1 MNILNLIIYVLILI
15 MIYIYFKKYCCKC
28 VCKNKINIDVYV
40 LSWKKV
46 NDNALQIFKEVSRAF
61 PNVYFIDCD
70 ETSNNNFK
78 NIIRLTDKDYYG
90 TQFDTAIKNSKEG
103 SIVGIIVGDI
113 KINFTDW
120 VKVYNNTVTNF
131 KDLDIGI
138 YAPYEDRT
146 HWQKNPKGEKMFDK
160 NLNLTDN
167 TDCTAWFLAPEIV
180 SFAKKLNITKF
191 SSYGWGVDILLCK
204 YSNYIGKNVLF
215 DKSVQVLNP
224 SGTGYDGDKAHD
236 QKDILYNMTIQNKL
250 IPSTIPDRKVHFITF
265 GDTKSRYNNS
275 RIRIVKEAEDMN
287 FFDTITGYTEN
298 SPELKN
304 FFEEHKDFIS
314 KNKRG
319 YGYWIWKFKIVLE
332 TFNKINT
339 NDVVV
344 YLDSGCVL
352 NKEGLPRLK
361 EYIELATLNDLVAF
375 KLPESYKEYIWTK
388 GDVLKKLD
396 CDKDCYDTNQISCT
410 SFMVRKCPRMLN
422 FFTTLLEYAISNNYN
437 LVNDSV
443 SISPNIKGFIENR
456 HDQSL
461 YSVLIKKMLKNKIA
475 LLENEIDPGCKPM
488 VGDGFFELNGNKY
501 KFPIYAKRM

>member
-1 MNILNLIIYVLILI
+1 
-15 MIYIYFKKYCCKC
+15 MIYICFKKYCYNC
-28 VCKNKINIDVYV
+28 VCKNKNKINIDVYV

-46 NDNALQIFKEVSRAF
+46 NDNAVQIFKEVSRAF

-90 TQFDTAIKNSKEG
+90 VQFDTAIKNSKKG

-120 VKVYNNTVTNF
+120 KKLYNNTITNF
-131 KDLDIGI
+131 TDLDVGV

-146 HWQKNPKGEKMFDK
+146 QWQKNPKGEKMFDK

-167 TDCTAWFLAPEIV
+167 TDCTVWFLAPEIV
-180 SFAKKLNITKF
+180 SFAKKLNISEF
-191 SSYGWGVDILLCK
+191 SPYGWGIDILLCK

-224 SGTGYDGDKAHD
+224 PGTGYDANKAGE
-236 QKDILYNMTIQNKL
+236 QLYVLYNMTIQKKL
-250 IPSTIPDRKVHFITF
+250 IPSYIPDRKVHFITF
-265 GDTKSRYNNS
+265 RDTKSRYNNS

-287 FFDTITGYTEN
+287 CFDTITEYTEN
-298 SPELKN
+298 SPELNN
-304 FFEEHKDFIS
+304 FFEEHTNFIS

-352 NKEGLPRLK
+352 NKEGLPRMK

-375 KLPESYKEYIWTK
+375 KLSEIYKEYIWTK
-388 GDVLKKLD
+388 GDILKNLD
-396 CDKDCYDTNQISCT
+396 CDEDCYDTNQISCT
-410 SFMVRKCPRMLN
+410 SFIIRKCPRMIK
-422 FFTTLLEYAISNNYN
+422 FFTSLLEYAISNNYK
-437 LVNDSV
+437 LVDDST
-443 SISPNIKGFIENR
+443 SISPNIKGFVENR

-461 YSVLIKKMLKNKIA
+461 YSILIKKMLKNKIA
-475 LLENEIDPGCKPM
+475 LLENEIDVYCKPI

-501 KFPIYAKRM
+501 KFPIYSMRM